1 MFDQA
6 VNINL
11 KKSDKFECEVIGEQ
25 LRFSIRMHQS
35 TLKKASNVFGFNFP
49 KNIGGVEK
57 IDKTLCMCL
66 GPDEWIVI
74 SEPELK
80 TQFDDIFAR
89 LSGYLT
95 ISITDISN
103 RNIGFILRGSEVQ
116 KYINSGCPL
125 DLDLKSFPVGKSS
138 RTVFESVSILL
149 FRDSET
155 SFRLECWR
163 SFSSYL
169 TNFFER
175 IAKTND

>member
-11 KKSDKFECEVIGEQ
+11 KKSDKFQCEVIGEQ

-35 TLKKASNVFGFNFP
+35 TLKKASKVFGFNFP
-49 KNIGGVEK
+49 KNIGEVEI

-66 GPDEWIVI
+66 GPDEWIII

-80 TQFDDIFAR
+80 LQFDEIFSR

-149 FRDSET
+149 FRESER
-155 SFRLECWR
+155 SFRVECWR

>member
-1 MFDQA
+1 MLGVIDDD
-6 VNINL
+6 ISL
-11 KKSDKFECEVIGEQ
+11 HFEEQ
-25 LRFSIRMHQS
+25 QFIDEKPSHYSFSNNTKLITKARMMDNY
-35 TLKKASNVFGFNFP
+35 L
-49 KNIGGVEK
+49 
-57 IDKTLCMCL
+57 
-66 GPDEWIVI
+66 
-74 SEPELK
+74 

-125 DLDLKSFPVGKSS
+125 DLDLKSFPVGESS

-149 FRDSET
+149 FRESET
-155 SFRLECWR
+155 SFRVECWR